1 MNGTNEKQG
10 RNNSPQQDNQLSVQ
24 SEAFLR
30 MLTQRGI
37 LEDQNISDDAA
48 RQAAKDKNR
57 NAYHNTL
64 LMLQHYRDISWA
76 LECFPADIAAE
87 LDRPMGDLDA
97 LLSLINTKIG
107 DDY

>member
-1 MNGTNEKQG
+1 MIESNEKQG
-10 RNNSPQQDNQLSVQ
+10 RNRNIPKVNQLSVQ

-37 LEDQNISDDAA
+37 LEDPDINDDAA

-64 LMLQHYRDISWA
+64 LMLQHYRNISWA

-87 LDRPMGDLDA
+87 LERPLGD
-97 LLSLINTKIG
+97 SVWTTSSWRTG
-107 DDY
+107 